1 MFFNWKNGSAPCYR
15 ASMTD
20 RKSALS
26 VRDIPRE
33 QGCDVVYF
41 SSVSEN
47 THRFVARLDR
57 PGNRI
62 PLRPRQDGMIR
73 VHRPYVLVVPTYG
86 GGLRARAVPRQV
98 IAFLNDAHNRALLR
112 GVIVG
117 GNRNFGADYCI
128 AGPIIA
134 KKCGVPVLHRF
145 ELLGTPR
152 DVDTANHILCSLFG
166 PAAEPSPRKEVSL

>member
-1 MFFNWKNGSAPCYR
+1 
-15 ASMTD
+15 MTD
-20 RKSALS
+20 RTSAPT

-41 SSVSEN
+41 SSASEN

-57 PGNRI
+57 PGTRI
-62 PLRPRQDGMIR
+62 PLRPRTDGMIR
-73 VHRPYVLVVPTYG
+73 VNRPYVLVVPTYG
-86 GGLRARAVPRQV
+86 GGRRAQAVPRQV
-98 IAFLNDAHNRALLR
+98 VAFLNDAHNRALLR

-117 GNRNFGADYCI
+117 GNRNFGTDYCI

-134 KKCGVPVLHRF
+134 RKCGVPVLHRF

-152 DVDTANHILCSLFG
+152 DVDTANQILRSLFG
-166 PAAEPSPRKEVSL
+166 PPAETHRRKETRL